1 MVTFGTWEL
10 VGFILLI
17 MVVYTVILV
26 LASKII
32 GKGLSS
38 KMLYLLP
45 IYPMDTAKRT
55 YAVARQLGVPVDD
68 IKYTGK
74 SMISGKS
81 EYYIKSR
88 EQVVVVEPFFGI
100 VVKTSLDSEILES
113 NYHAFSAESISQ
125 QHNYLAQLKEQGL
138 EPEVTEADIKEQVD
152 EPTKDEVKV
161 EDSEIKESEIKEEVV

>member
-1 MVTFGTWEL
+1 MVTFSTWQL
-10 VGFILLI
+10 VGLVVAV
-17 MVVYTVILV
+17 MVIYTVILV
-26 LASKII
+26 VAAKVI

-45 IYPMDTAKRT
+45 IYPLDTAKRT

-68 IKYTGK
+68 VTYTGK
-74 SMISGKS
+74 SLISGKS

-113 NYHAFSAESISQ
+113 TYHAFSAESISQ

-138 EPEVTEADIKEQVD
+138 EPEVTEADIKEQGD

-161 EDSEIKESEIKEEVV
+161 GESEIKEEVV

>member
-1 MVTFGTWEL
+1 MVTFSTWQL
-10 VGFILLI
+10 VGLVVAV
-17 MVVYTVILV
+17 MVIYTVILV
-26 LASKII
+26 VAAKVI

-45 IYPMDTAKRT
+45 IYPLDTAKRT
-55 YAVARQLGVPVDD
+55 YAVARQLGVSVDD
-68 IKYTGK
+68 VTYTGK
-74 SMISGKS
+74 SLISGKS

-113 NYHAFSAESISQ
+113 TYHAFSAESISQ

-138 EPEVTEADIKEQVD
+138 EPEVTEADIKEQGD

-161 EDSEIKESEIKEEVV
+161 GESEIKEEVV

>member
-1 MVTFGTWEL
+1 MVTFSTWQL
-10 VGFILLI
+10 VGLVVAV
-17 MVVYTVILV
+17 MVIYTVILV
-26 LASKII
+26 VAAKVI

-68 IKYTGK
+68 VTYTGK
-74 SMISGKS
+74 SLISGKS

-113 NYHAFSAESISQ
+113 TYHAFSAESISQ

-138 EPEVTEADIKEQVD
+138 EPEVTEADIKEQGD

-161 EDSEIKESEIKEEVV
+161 GESEIKEEVV